1 MRQMD
6 QEFGEFLAAFPAI
19 QFTDPAAQRELSAE
33 LRAGWP
39 PAPWP
44 DGVDREDVAVA
55 GQDGRAVAL
64 RRYVPVGRGATAP
77 AVLWIH
83 GGGYCIG
90 HLDEDEFFCAR
101 LAADL
106 GVAVA
111 AVDYRLAPED
121 PYPAGLDDCYAAL
134 VNAASAE
141 PVVIAGL
148 SAGGGLAAALALR
161 ARDHGGPVIRAQILL
176 CPFLDSTMSAPS
188 IRTLAHAPVFGAAD
202 ARHCWEH
209 YLGAARTEP
218 PAYGSPPAA
227 ADLSGL
233 PPAYVLAAGEDC
245 LRDEAIDYALR
256 LQAAGVPT
264 ELHVVPG
271 VPHAF
276 TAMQPGAAVSRRLR
290 AELIAVLAR
299 LAADR

>member
-1 MRQMD
+1 MD
-6 QEFGEFLAAFPAI
+6 PEFAEFLAAFPPL
-19 QFTDPAAQRELSAE
+19 QFTDPAAQRELSTK
-33 LRAGWP
+33 LRAERP
-39 PAPWP
+39 PLPWP
-44 DGVDREDVAVA
+44 DGVVREDRAVP
-55 GQDGRAVAL
+55 GQDGHGIQV
-64 RRYVPVGRGATAP
+64 RRYLPGTPDAKTP

-90 HLDEDEFFCAR
+90 HLDEDEYFCAR
-101 LAADL
+101 LAMDL
-106 GVAVA
+106 GVVVA

-121 PYPAGLDDCYAAL
+121 PYPAGLDDCYRAL
-134 VNAASAE
+134 LDAVSPE
-141 PVVIAGL
+141 PIVIAGI

-161 ARDHGGPVIRAQILL
+161 ARDEGGPAIRAQILL

-188 IRTLAHAPVFGAAD
+188 ISTLANALVFGAAD
-202 ARHCWEH
+202 AQHCWEH
-209 YLGAARTEP
+209 YLGAARAEP
-218 PAYGSPPAA
+218 PTYGSPPAA

-290 AELIAVLAR
+290 AELTAVLGR
-299 LAADR
+299 LTADR